1 MDLTGEEQASVFRFV
16 GDSSDE
22 DDASSSVHGE
32 GERGEEGAK
41 VELALESLAFK
52 RPADGGK
59 EALDLLERYDM
70 RSLVPRIEKLWEEL
84 DSQNEKS

>member
-1 MDLTGEEQASVFRFV
+1 MLRQIGSIEELLEVARAEIPAGQWVEAEVAGQAEEM
-16 GDSSDE
+16 G
-22 DDASSSVHGE
+22 AS
-32 GERGEEGAK
+32 
-41 VELALESLAFK
+41 LESLAFK